1 MQAAGRAVV
10 SPVGAR
16 CAHAAR
22 RKNPDSTIRTT
33 CPRNGGDCWR
43 SSSTLSRSPR
53 WRPGPRR
60 WTAGPEAR
68 NARPPPVVDY
78 QQPSL
83 GTGPNSGHRLRRL
96 RALPRTGVRHGC
108 VDPRPEPAPGE
119 DQSHRP
125 LEDTEHPQ
133 RADARVVGEPL
144 RFGQLAGDTG
154 GGNVERRPAQQRAHR
169 CACARRWPS
178 RSPDANGRR

>member
-22 RKNPDSTIRTT
+22 RKKRDSTIR
-33 CPRNGGDCWR
+33 DLSQEWR
-43 SSSTLSRSPR
+43 RLLAEFFDTFALTR

-60 WTAGPEAR
+60 WTAGPVAR

-83 GTGPNSGHRLRRL
+83 GMGPNSGHRLRRL

-108 VDPRPEPAPGE
+108 VDPRPGRAPGE
-119 DQSHRP
+119 DQGHRP
-125 LEDTEHPQ
+125 LEDTERPQ